1 MQQAGIFGKR
11 YVKPKEKQKAK
22 KKQKIAETHKQTTLA
37 PRNAKGITKGI
48 LEREET
54 FSDKRWPTKAEK
66 KREYW
71 EQLMTS
77 VNSLPSFCKCW
88 NCKGRM
94 LNVVKYTKM
103 RHAYIEEC
111 EECFGGVHFGE
122 EEDFTEKED
131 GVICEVL
138 NAHGPPVRRTTNEK
152 WPNRSLAMF
161 YKRMPK
167 KGEKA
172 LIKYVNENFTTTYSQ
187 PALHLQNYRGWYK
200 KI

>member
-11 YVKPKEKQKAK
+11 YVKPK
-22 KKQKIAETHKQTTLA
+22 KKQKSEKKTKLAETHKQTTLA
-37 PRNAKGITKGI
+37 PRNAKGITRGI
-48 LEREET
+48 SEAKT
-54 FSDKRWPTKAEK
+54 FSNKSWPTKAEK
-66 KREYW
+66 RREYFH
-71 EQLMTS
+71 QLVTS
-77 VNSLPSFCKCW
+77 VNSLPSFCRCW
-88 NCKGRM
+88 NCEGRM
-94 LNVVKYTKM
+94 LKVVKYTTM

-111 EECFGGVHFGE
+111 EECFGGVHFGK

-152 WPNRSLAMF
+152 WPNKSLAMF

-167 KGEKA
+167 KSEKA
-172 LIKYVNENFTTTYSQ
+172 LIKYVNKNFTTTYSQ